1 MLVSVHLGLVE
12 HGQTHRRV
20 LLHEDGASSQS
31 LGSNSYF
38 PITIPGILVVK
49 SSHRTLLH
57 PAMSAVIDSRAERV
71 HNPVK
76 SKPYPRQ
83 QLSSSVRLHRQRD
96 FISMVCQTS
105 SPTDLEAGACS

>member
-1 MLVSVHLGLVE
+1 MLVSVHLGLAE
-12 HGQTHRRV
+12 HGQTRRGV
-20 LLHEDGASSQS
+20 LLHEDGASSQRQS

-38 PITIPGILVVK
+38 PITIPGILIVK

-57 PAMSAVIDSRAERV
+57 PAMSVVIDSRAERV

-83 QLSSSVRLHRQRD
+83 QLSSSV
-96 FISMVCQTS
+96 
-105 SPTDLEAGACS
+105 